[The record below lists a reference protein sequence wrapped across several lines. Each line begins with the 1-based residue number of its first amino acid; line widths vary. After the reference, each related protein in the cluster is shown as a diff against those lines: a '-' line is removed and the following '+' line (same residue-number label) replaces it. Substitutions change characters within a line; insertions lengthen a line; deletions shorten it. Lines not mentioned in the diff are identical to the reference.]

1 LSPEEA
7 ALAAGLGT
15 TRELE
20 PGTTLIEAWDVSRDF
35 FVVLEGSAEVLVD
48 GNRVDELGPD
58 DFVGEMAALDWGAG
72 FAYPRLATVVATTK
86 LTVLEFPDGSLND
99 LVASIPS
106 VARTIRGAVRARLE
120 GL

>member
-1 LSPEEA
+1 
-7 ALAAGLGT
+7 
-15 TRELE
+15 
-20 PGTTLIEAWDVSRDF
+20 
-35 FVVLEGSAEVLVD
+35 
-48 GNRVDELGPD
+48 
-58 DFVGEMAALDWGAG
+58 
-72 FAYPRLATVVATTK
+72 VVATTK